1 MLEIYGIDC
10 IPYSELNLPIN
21 ISYSSIGV
29 PAPHTLQKWISPEP
43 IVLTEFEEE
52 EGEVYQ

>member
-1 MLEIYGIDC
+1 M
-10 IPYSELNLPIN
+10 PYSELNLPIN

-43 IVLTEFEEE
+43 IVLTEFEED